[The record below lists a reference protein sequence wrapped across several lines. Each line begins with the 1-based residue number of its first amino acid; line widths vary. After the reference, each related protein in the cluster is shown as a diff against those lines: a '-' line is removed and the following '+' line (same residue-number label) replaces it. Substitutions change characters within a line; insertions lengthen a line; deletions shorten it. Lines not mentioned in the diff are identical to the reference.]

1 MFRSIRLGLALAF
14 AVSAALL
21 APGPNANAGPDT
33 FPDSFPLPN
42 GFQPEGIAIGP
53 GPTAWFGSRVDG
65 DIYRVDL
72 RTGDGQVI
80 SQGPGPGNPS
90 VGLKS
95 NQNHRLFVAGGSAGT
110 GRVVSTRTGLIQ
122 ASYQF
127 TTSPSF
133 VNDVL
138 LTGPAAWFTDSLNA
152 QLYALPRSRDGRLPD
167 ADEVVTLPL
176 TGEWEQGAGFAA
188 NGISQTPDRRAL
200 LVVHSALGLLYHVD
214 RDTGVATVVD
224 LGGTSLAAG
233 DGLLLTGRILYV
245 VQNRLNQVSV
255 LRLDRSGMSG
265 ELVATITDPRFD
277 TPTTVAAFRG
287 CLYLP
292 NARFSVPSPTP
303 DTTYSVNRV
312 PAHGSSNC

>member
-1 MFRSIRLGLALAF
+1 MFRSIRPGLAIALAL
-14 AVSAALL
+14 SAALL
-21 APGPNANAGPDT
+21 VPGPSAEAGPDA
-33 FPDSFPLPN
+33 FPDSFPLPD

-80 SQGPGPGNPS
+80 SQGPGTAS

-95 NQNHRLFVAGGSAGT
+95 NQNHRLFVAGGPAGT
-110 GRVVSTRTGLIQ
+110 GRVVSTRTGVIQ

-127 TTSPSF
+127 TTNPSF
-133 VNDVL
+133 VNDVV
-138 LTGPAAWFTDSLNA
+138 LTGPAAWFTDSFNA

-167 ADEVVTLPL
+167 PDEVVTLPL
-176 TGEWEQGAGFAA
+176 TGQWVQGVGFAA
-188 NGISQTPDRRAL
+188 NGISRTPDRRAL
-200 LVVHSALGLLYHVD
+200 LVVHSTSGLLYHVD

-224 LGGTSLAAG
+224 LGGTTVPAG
-233 DGLLLTGRILYV
+233 DGLLLRGRLLYV

-265 ELVATITDPRFD
+265 ELVATITDPAFD
-277 TPTTVAAFRG
+277 TPTTVAAFG
-287 CLYLP
+287 SCLYLP
-292 NARFSVPSPTP
+292 NARFTTPPTP
-303 DTTYSVNRV
+303 DTRYSVNRV
-312 PAHGSSNC
+312 PAHGSTC

>member
-1 MFRSIRLGLALAF
+1 MFRSIRLGLAMAF
-14 AVSAALL
+14 ALSVALL
-21 APGPNANAGPDT
+21 APGPNASADPDA

-42 GFQPEGIAIGP
+42 NFRPEGIAIGP
-53 GPTAWFGSRVDG
+53 GPTAWFGSRLDG

-72 RTGDGQVI
+72 RTGEGEVI
-80 SQGPGPGNPS
+80 SQGPGTAS

-95 NQNHRLFVAGGSAGT
+95 NQNHRLFVAGGPAGT
-110 GRVVSTRTGLIQ
+110 GRVVSTRTGVIQ

-138 LTGPAAWFTDSLNA
+138 LTGPAVWFTDSLNA

-167 ADEVVTLPL
+167 PNEVVTLRL
-176 TGEWEQGAGFAA
+176 TGEWAQGAGFAA

-200 LVVHSALGLLYHVD
+200 LVVHGTAGLLYHVD
-214 RDTGVATVVD
+214 RDSGEATVVD
-224 LGGTSLAAG
+224 LGGATVFNG
-233 DGLLLTGRILYV
+233 DGLLLRGRLLYV
-245 VQNRLNQVSV
+245 VQNQLNQISV

-265 ELVATITDPRFD
+265 ELVATITDPTFD

-292 NARFSVPSPTP
+292 NARFNTPPTP
-303 DTTYSVNRV
+303 DTTYSVTRV
-312 PAHGSSNC
+312 PAHGSSASC